1 MSNIDKQALR
11 ERYSPKPVP
20 KCHICGEEMTIQR
33 MSASRITY
41 GCTGATYD
49 DKGCHYA
56 EGRSIA
62 DDHYEQ
68 SRVTVVDVSDPD
80 VLALLDE
87 NLQLQREK
95 DATEAVALALR
106 DDMRQAREQLEEAE
120 KQIVELSRAASVNSQ
135 WKPDVCPVTGRKFF
149 MWIEHETLGY
159 VPTYGGPF
167 DSYTIP
173 TRDSSGEFS
182 CERYDHDLGGWVGGE
197 FIGLYLIDDD
207 EQCRVCE
214 LEERIAELE
223 KGHQEAAKQINSWR
237 RLAKQNIAERGKDIS
252 ELEAARQRIAEL
264 EDAQCQHESDTL
276 MLCHQFDELASAMG
290 WTSELAMKQGVGQL
304 EYARSIKTRIAE
316 LENSETQLIN
326 ERDAAESAL
335 ADMYQAATGER
346 PEWSNMFGFADA
358 VDVVEER
365 LATLEA
371 NQSQTTPTGIQLITE
386 AIGAHGYIV
395 GCLLQGRPDLALEE
409 SRKWVSAFGQAAEIV
424 SAQDAAGIK
433 VKG

>member
-1 MSNIDKQALR
+1 
-11 ERYSPKPVP
+11 
-20 KCHICGEEMTIQR
+20 
-33 MSASRITY
+33 
-41 GCTGATYD
+41 
-49 DKGCHYA
+49 
-56 EGRSIA
+56 
-62 DDHYEQ
+62 
-68 SRVTVVDVSDPD
+68 
-80 VLALLDE
+80 
-87 NLQLQREK
+87 
-95 DATEAVALALR
+95 
-106 DDMRQAREQLEEAE
+106 
-120 KQIVELSRAASVNSQ
+120 
-135 WKPDVCPVTGRKFF
+135 

-182 CERYDHDLGGWVGGE
+182 CERYDHDFGGWVGGE
-197 FIGLYLIDDD
+197 FIGLHLIDDE

-214 LEERIAELE
+214 LEE
-223 KGHQEAAKQINSWR
+223 
-237 RLAKQNIAERGKDIS
+237 
-252 ELEAARQRIAEL
+252 
-264 EDAQCQHESDTL
+264 
-276 MLCHQFDELASAMG
+276 
-290 WTSELAMKQGVGQL
+290 
-304 EYARSIKTRIAE
+304 RIAE

-335 ADMYQAATGER
+335 SDMYQAATGER

-424 SAQDAAGIK
+424 SAQDAAGIG
-433 VKG
+433 VKGE